1 MSENSNKTGDAD
13 SSKIKTKKVVAVLLV
28 IGLVVLGFYLYKF
41 HHGFSNVNGDWG
53 TFGDYVGGILNPV
66 IAGFAFYLIAK
77 TYELQKIELE
87 ATRSLLEVSTNAQ
100 KEQIK
105 LAALTAHLNSVL
117 MRIDILKSERL
128 SLLQGV
134 PIEPKKEDGSSALP
148 RVNNPIVDSHKKQLE
163 VFENMMAKNL
173 SFLNFDKGTPEGQ
186 RFIKIEKDITE
197 LTEKSVALEKQIES
211 FYNEKI

>member
-1 MSENSNKTGDAD
+1 MNEDTNKTTFTD
-13 SSKIKTKKVVAVLLV
+13 SNIDTKRVITIICC
-28 IGLVVLGFYLYKF
+28 IGLAVFIFYFVNF
-41 HHGFSNVNGDWG
+41 HNGLSKSNADWG

-66 IAGFAFYLIAK
+66 IAATVLYWIVETFK
-77 TYELQKIELE
+77 LQKMELKE
-87 ATRSLLEVSTNAQ
+87 TRLLLETSTNAQ

-134 PIEPKKEDGSSALP
+134 PIEPKKDDGSSALP
-148 RVNNPIVDSHKKQLE
+148 KINNPIVESHLKQSE
-163 VFENMMAKNL
+163 QFEKIMSNNL
-173 SFLNFDKGTPEGQ
+173 YFFTLDKGTPEGQ
-186 RFIKIEKDITE
+186 RFLKIEKDIKE
-197 LTEKSVALEKQIES
+197 LTEKSFELERQIEF